1 MNKKI
6 VIVAT
11 IITIITLAIII
22 SVFIFPLITQPKI
35 EVTNLY
41 VQFANPGWALY
52 FRITNDYNSPI
63 TNVGYSLVESG
74 FTDVKSFQVP
84 PGQTQDSNNFL
95 GNDHSIAVLSDS
107 QLCTVKLTFTFADG
121 KYSTYSQT
129 VTPLD

>member
-11 IITIITLAIII
+11 VIALAVII
-22 SVFIFPLITQPKI
+22 SILFFPLITQPKI

-41 VQFANPGWALY
+41 IQFANPGWALY
-52 FRITNDYNSPI
+52 FRITNSYNSPI
-63 TNVGYSLVESG
+63 TNVGYLIVESG
-74 FTDVKSFQVP
+74 FTDVKAFQLP
-84 PGQTQDSNNFL
+84 PGQTQDSSNLLRNE
-95 GNDHSIAVLSDS
+95 NAIAVLSDS
-107 QLCTVKLTFTFADG
+107 QSCTVKLTFTFADG